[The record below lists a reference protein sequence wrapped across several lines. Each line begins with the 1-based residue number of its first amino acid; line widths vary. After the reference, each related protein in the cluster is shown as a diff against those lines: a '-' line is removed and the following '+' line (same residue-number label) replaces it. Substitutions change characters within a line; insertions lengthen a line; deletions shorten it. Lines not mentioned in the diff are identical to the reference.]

1 MKESMW
7 MYLFA
12 VLGMGGIVLI
22 NFFGHIVVSNEQNY
36 YLLKEVTE
44 AAMYDAVDLTAY
56 RIGVGY
62 DGITK
67 GEDGEEDSMHCIAGE
82 PGTIRII
89 REKFVESFIRR
100 FAENAELNRNYR
112 VVIHDIDEC
121 PPKVSLSLISTT
133 NFDFATFLKI
143 DFSNGETNIPSDIV
157 NSITGI
163 LETPTP
169 DNYVDF
175 KKS

>member
-22 NFFGHIVVSNEQNY
+22 NYFGKIVVNNEQNY

-56 RIGVGY
+56 RMGVGY
-62 DGITK
+62 DGVTIET
-67 GEDGEEDSMHCIAGE
+67 DTEDSMHCLSSK

-121 PPKVSLSLISTT
+121 PPRVSLSIISTT
-133 NFDFATFLKI
+133 NFDFATFLRV
-143 DFSNGETNIPSDIV
+143 DFDNGGTDIPSNIV
-157 NSITGI
+157 NSVTGI
-163 LETPTP
+163 LESTTP
-169 DNYVDF
+169 DRY
-175 KKS
+175 